1 MKTTETVAHPI
12 PPVWNEQS
20 RILILGTMPSPK
32 SREAGFFYMHPQNR
46 FWRVLPA
53 VFGETLLYTNKGLL
67 ATAPQKN
74 GSASNALQNATP
86 SYFPDYTAA
95 IAERRDFLLRHQ
107 IALWD
112 VLAACDIY
120 GAADSSIKNAV
131 PNDFTPLFE
140 NSKILRVFCTG
151 KTAFSLWQKFCAVKY
166 ESRYGITC
174 ECLPSTSPAN
184 AAWSEGRLVEAYG
197 KMILTVVSNS

>member
-1 MKTTETVAHPI
+1 MKTVETVAHPI

-20 RILILGTMPSPK
+20 KILILGTMPSPK

-53 VFGETLLYTNKGLL
+53 VFGKTLLYTNN
-67 ATAPQKN
+67 APDR
-74 GSASNALQNATP
+74 A
-86 SYFPDYTAA
+86 AA
-95 IAERRDFLLRHQ
+95 IAERREFLLRHQ

-112 VLAACDIY
+112 VLAACDIH
-120 GAADSSIKNAV
+120 GAADSSITNAV
-131 PNDFTPLFE
+131 PNDFAPLFE
-140 NSKILRVFCTG
+140 NSKIRRVFCTG
-151 KTAFSLWQKFCAVKY
+151 KTAFSLWQKFCAAEY

-184 AAWSEGRLVEAYG
+184 AAWSVERLLEAYRG
-197 KMILTVVSNS
+197 IVRWCE